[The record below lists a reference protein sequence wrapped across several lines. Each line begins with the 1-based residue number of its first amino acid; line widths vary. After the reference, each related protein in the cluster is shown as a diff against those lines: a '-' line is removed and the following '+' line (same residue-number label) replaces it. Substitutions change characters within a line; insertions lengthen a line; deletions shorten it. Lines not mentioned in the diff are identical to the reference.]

1 MNRKRKNDNRKE
13 SNFLSLD
20 FYWLSP
26 CSSSER
32 YMQSISTSSL
42 VPLLLYG
49 VGVGSRTGI
58 GTAPGTAGSD

>member
-1 MNRKRKNDNRKE
+1 
-13 SNFLSLD
+13 
-20 FYWLSP
+20 
-26 CSSSER
+26 
-32 YMQSISTSSL
+32 MQSISTSSL